1 MFHCTYERKSDL
13 GFCSMVQHEIE
24 IKKDA
29 TPKQDYHRLSLGL
42 EERVNNEFKELL
54 DKGIIRASDSPWNA
68 PIVVVKKP
76 NSNDLRICINYK
88 KLNNVTIKPTY
99 YIPDANQIFDSLHG
113 AKYFSTLDL
122 SSAYYQCGIK
132 EEHKQYT
139 AFSTRHGRYEFERML
154 GILGSQDVHLHFRK

>member
-1 MFHCTYERKSDL
+1 M
-13 GFCSMVQHEIE
+13 
-24 IKKDA
+24 
-29 TPKQDYHRLSLGL
+29 
-42 EERVNNEFKELL
+42 
-54 DKGIIRASDSPWNA
+54 SDSPWNA
-68 PIVVVKKP
+68 PIVVVKKT

-132 EEHKQYT
+132 EEHKNTLHLPQDMGNM
-139 AFSTRHGRYEFERML
+139 SSNVGL
-154 GILGSQDVHLHFRK
+154 CLLGS